1 MKRSLLASVVMV
13 TAIALAVVLGL
24 TRSAHRGATGPGMA
38 PTPLQLGVAEF
49 LRRPLFDEQVFL
61 NGFLVPGS
69 LCRVSDPCELR
80 FRVTDRAAVPGSA
93 APRGHTLAVS
103 FPSCLI
109 PRPMRSNSG
118 GEVEVIVGGQV
129 CATCHDFQAS
139 DVLARAAQG
148 VAPPGPLSAV
158 PDSVEDIP
166 LCSAP

>member
-1 MKRSLLASVVMV
+1 MKRGLLATGLMV
-13 TAIALAVVLGL
+13 AAIVLAVVLGL
-24 TRSAHRGATGPGMA
+24 TRSGHHPGAAAGVV

-49 LRRPLFDEQVFL
+49 LRRPLFDERVFL
-61 NGFLVPGS
+61 NGFLVPGT

-80 FRVTDRAAVPGSA
+80 FHVTDRAPGDSA
-93 APRGHTLAVS
+93 MRGHTLAVS

-109 PRPMRSNSG
+109 PRPMRRESG
-118 GEVEVIVGGQV
+118 GDVEVIVGGQV

-139 DVLARAAQG
+139 DVLARAGAD
-148 VAPPGPLSAV
+148 APPPAPLGAV